1 MTTQS
6 NFRASY
12 KRHTYSMKIMK
23 SWKEWEMIRQSNA
36 ETASID
42 KLKLVKDDFK
52 TNNIVKDRVFL
63 QWFKIK
69 VTKAT

>member
-6 NFRASY
+6 NFCASY

-36 ETASID
+36 ETASVD

>member
-1 MTTQS
+1 
-6 NFRASY
+6 
-12 KRHTYSMKIMK
+12 MKIMK

>member
-6 NFRASY
+6 NFCASY

-42 KLKLVKDDFK
+42 KLKSVKDDFK
-52 TNNIVKDRVFL
+52 TNNIIKDRVFYNDL
-63 QWFKIK
+63 RLK
-69 VTKAT
+69 